1 MAKYIGK
8 AMSVSTLTIANVTI
22 ATVTVLCTRNYASMD
37 VREKQFYEHKN
48 QCTPILNLLSSE
60 YNKACKID
68 KLVLQCENEILKN
81 TTKTTFDD
89 KNIQKNNYTIHKI
102 SLEITCL
109 LYLLLFLL
117 AAITITQKI
126 GLNKTM
132 YYYINIRWII

>member
-8 AMSVSTLTIANVTI
+8 VMSVSTLTIANLTI
-22 ATVTVLCTRNYASMD
+22 ATVTVLCARNYASMD
-37 VREKQFYEHKN
+37 VREKQFYVHEN

-68 KLVLQCENEILKN
+68 KLVLQHENEILN

-102 SLEITCL
+102 S
-109 LYLLLFLL
+109 
-117 AAITITQKI
+117 
-126 GLNKTM
+126 
-132 YYYINIRWII
+132 

>member
-37 VREKQFYEHKN
+37 VREKQFYEHEN

-68 KLVLQCENEILKN
+68 KLVLQRENEILKN

-132 YYYINIRWII
+132 YYYINIR